1 MKALINFF
9 CLALFSTSII
19 CAQPSLDNTLRE
31 LQYLGADTNNTTFYS
46 EAGLLDFN
54 SYEYSVSETSI
65 NTKYSEIG
73 SGLFRD
79 KLIMVSSK
87 KIGGLNSGIDPITNL
102 PFTDLFCLDMDYAGD
117 LSRPLLFSRILN
129 TRDNEGQITFSQDEK
144 TMYFTRSSRDNPQN
158 FQLYRTTLQENSI
171 GNWEHITM
179 LDISSR
185 DYSVESPFLKGN
197 ELYFASNMPGGF
209 GGFDIYVAKI
219 KEDGTL
225 ETPRNLG
232 NTINTEEN
240 EKYPFVSND
249 GKHFYFSSK
258 GHKNLGGYDVFTSR
272 ILKDKF
278 KTPRN
283 LGTTVNTQFDEIA
296 FFLTSEY
303 KGYLASNKTEGKGS
317 FDIYKFD
324 KGAVS
329 QILEGIIVEK
339 NTQIPLPNTL
349 VILIDEEGREIGRQ
363 FTNEDAEYSFPVIPF
378 DSYTIETSKDGYED
392 NSFMFEADKGTDYT
406 FNKKLELEPTKASI
420 VEVEDKLMI
429 SIENIYFDFD
439 KWTIKQESTIS
450 LNKIVEVL
458 NTYPE
463 MRIEINAHTDNVG
476 RKRYNQDLSEKRA
489 ASAKRYIIS
498 KGIEASRMISYGYGE
513 TQPLI
518 DCGKSCTKAQDQT
531 NRRIE
536 FVIIK

>member
-1 MKALINFF
+1 MKGLFNFF
-9 CLALFSTSII
+9 CLALFSSSII
-19 CAQPSLDNTLRE
+19 YAQASFDNALNE
-31 LQYLGADTNNTTFYS
+31 LQYLDSDSNDVIVYS
-46 EAGLLDFN
+46 DASILGLN
-54 SYEYSVSETSI
+54 SAEYSISETSI

-87 KIGGLNSGIDPITNL
+87 KIGGLNSGIDPNTNL
-102 PFTDLFCLDMDYAGD
+102 PFTDLFCLDIDYAGD

-129 TRDNEGQITFSQDEK
+129 TKDNEGQISFSEDEK
-144 TMYFTRSSRDNPQN
+144 TMYFTRSSRENPEN
-158 FQLYRTTLQENSI
+158 FQLYRTNLQENSI
-171 GNWEHITM
+171 GNWENIIM
-179 LDISSR
+179 LDISSQ
-185 DYSVESPFLKGN
+185 DYSVESPFLRGN
-197 ELYFASNMPGGF
+197 EIYFASNMPGGF

-225 ETPRNLG
+225 GTPKNLG
-232 NTINTEEN
+232 NSINTEEN
-240 EKYPFVSND
+240 EKFPFISND

-272 ILKDKF
+272 ILKDRF

-283 LGTTVNTQFDEIA
+283 LGTTVNTEFNEIA

-303 KGYLASNKTEGKGS
+303 KGYLSSDKTEGKGS
-317 FDIYKFD
+317 YDIYKFD
-324 KGAVS
+324 KSAVS
-329 QILEGIIVEK
+329 QVLEGIAVEK
-339 NTQIPLPNTL
+339 NTQIPLPRTL
-349 VILIDEEGREIGRQ
+349 VILIDEEGREVGRQ

-378 DSYTIETSKDGYED
+378 DSYTIVTSKNGFED
-392 NSFMFEADKGTDYT
+392 NTFLFEADKGTNYK

-420 VEVEDKLMI
+420 VEVDDKLMI

-439 KWTIKQESTIS
+439 KWNIKQESTIS
-450 LNKIVEVL
+450 LNKIVDVL

-463 MRIEINAHTDNVG
+463 MKIEINAHTDNVG

-498 KGIEASRMISYGYGE
+498 KGIEANRMVSYGYGE
-513 TQPLI
+513 TKPLI
-518 DCGKSCTKAQDQT
+518 DCGKNCTKAQDQT